1 MPKDPDEDKLINELF
16 KEYRQM
22 MLRIALRIL
31 QNRADAEDAVQ
42 DAFLRM
48 LNSLDKI
55 SGIPREQQAFYLVS
69 VIENTSLNILKKKN
83 RRPTEDIEEFYEISS
98 EYSVEESTG

>member
-31 QNRADAEDAVQ
+31 QNRADAVQ